1 MLVRDRAVWPSNI
14 SPVRFAWI
22 VSNLFWA
29 NLEQCHLEAF
39 LRKMRALL
47 KPWATWVTQKD
58 MTFLFFFHKQKKTL
72 DEIGNL
78 FNKKWVIESIDTSL
92 YQTFNTLT
100 YNGRFSM
107 MKWWQKYYF
116 EPTVSMSRSCQFF
129 I

>member
-1 MLVRDRAVWPSNI
+1 MLVRDRAVWPFNI
-14 SPVRFAWI
+14 CLVRFAWI

-39 LRKMRALL
+39 LRKNESISETLSN
-47 KPWATWVTQKD
+47 KSDSKKYD
-58 MTFLFFFHKQKKTL
+58 ISFFHKQKRTL
-72 DEIGNL
+72 DEIGNV

-92 YQTFNTLT
+92 YQTFNSLT
-100 YNGRFSM
+100 FNGRFSM

-116 EPTVSMSRSCQFF
+116 EPTVSMSRICQFS